1 MAKGFL
7 LKDPSQPQDIA
18 RLVRHFLC
26 HLNSRSPLRSII
38 PVHPSDLNILLGS
51 KLSWQPSEIT
61 SGLFWVVVY
70 WFLAIFL
77 KNVFFVTGTINDIR
91 SLTWKA

>member
-1 MAKGFL
+1 M
-7 LKDPSQPQDIA
+7 
-18 RLVRHFLC
+18 
-26 HLNSRSPLRSII
+26 
-38 PVHPSDLNILLGS
+38 HPSDLNILLGS

-91 SLTWKA
+91 SFTWKA